1 MYRQGWRQGKPALIP
16 VPALGMGGGGGG
28 GDGYPQ
34 PGSGAGTVPHFGFWG
49 KPQG

>member
-1 MYRQGWRQGKPALIP
+1 MYRQGWRQGKPVLIP
-16 VPALGMGGGGGG
+16 VPALGMGGGGG

>member
-16 VPALGMGGGGGG
+16 VPALGMGGGGG